1 MDLGLSNKV
10 AVVTGGSQGIG
21 KYAAMRM
28 AQEGAR
34 VIIVARTQETLDQAA
49 SELITST
56 VGIVL
61 RLAADISDISTP
73 E

>member
-49 SELITST
+49 SEIKTST
-56 VGIVL
+56 EGIVL
-61 RLAADISDISTP
+61 PLAADISD
-73 E
+73 

>member
-34 VIIVARTQETLDQAA
+34 VIIVARTQETLNQAA
-49 SELITST
+49 SEIKTST
-56 VGIVL
+56 
-61 RLAADISDISTP
+61 

>member
-34 VIIVARTQETLDQAA
+34 VIIVARTQETLDPGRIRNKNFDRRNR
-49 SELITST
+49 ITFSCRH
-56 VGIVL
+56 I
-61 RLAADISDISTP
+61 
-73 E
+73 